1 MGFIAEFIR
10 GERVSTLDNF
20 LSARAEVMM
29 SERDD
34 YQFLLDG
41 IPSQFLDEFL
51 LVMLDFQNR
60 TSCRF
65 RYRTGLDEQFPPI
78 NVRENLEFIKSN
90 ALDFS

>member
-1 MGFIAEFIR
+1 MGFIAEFTC
-10 GERVSTLDNF
+10 GEKVSTLDNF

-41 IPSQFLDEFL
+41 IPNQFLDEFL

-60 TSCRF
+60 TSCIVS
-65 RYRTGLDEQFPPI
+65 YRTGLDKQLPLI
-78 NVRENLEFIKSN
+78 NVGDNLEFIKSN
-90 ALDFS
+90 ALNFK